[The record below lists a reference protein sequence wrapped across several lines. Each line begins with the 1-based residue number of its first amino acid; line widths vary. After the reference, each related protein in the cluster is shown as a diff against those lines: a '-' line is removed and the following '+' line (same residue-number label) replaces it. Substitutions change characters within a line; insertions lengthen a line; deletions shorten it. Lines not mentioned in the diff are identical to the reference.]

1 MKTSSELKK
10 KMLTEPIN
18 IGSLFKNK
26 RWLLRRLKDSLALI
40 THFSDSGCTNQPLA
54 QGTETTSSKTK
65 NEISISYEVGHL
77 DLKK

>member
-40 THFSDSGCTNQPLA
+40 THFSDSG
-54 QGTETTSSKTK
+54 
-65 NEISISYEVGHL
+65 
-77 DLKK
+77 